1 MDNKKIFLP
10 FTINNLKG
18 GGKKKSFKILNENE
32 ITKKSKKTTAGMF
45 NFLKKIIKNNKNNKN
60 NNNSKINFVKA
71 SETENYYKT
80 LKTSNKKK

>member
-1 MDNKKIFLP
+1 MNNKKLFLP

-18 GGKKKSFKILNENE
+18 GAKKKSFKILNENE

-45 NFLKKIIKNNKNNKN
+45 NFLKKIIKPNKN

-71 SETENYYKT
+71 SETENYYKK
-80 LKTSNKKK
+80 LKTTNKKK